1 MNIELKTDS
10 PSYEWMVY
18 KCKHFGVQVRA
29 WPKSDG
35 FGWNVYALI
44 YDSHPLFNDVERAMN
59 LPFHNGATLDDRI
72 TQSPARGIRYDWQKT
87 YQWLK
92 VGSDYQHY
100 QDEHFC
106 EYDPAKGIPW
116 EIKCDVMSLVGALL
130 ETAEVAK

>member
-1 MNIELKTDS
+1 MDIQLKTDA

-18 KCKHFGVQVRA
+18 RCHDFAVQVRA
-29 WPKSDG
+29 WKKSDG

-59 LPFHNGATLDDRI
+59 LPFHKGATLDERI
-72 TQSPARGIRYDWQKT
+72 RQVPARGIRYDWQKA
-87 YQWLK
+87 YEWLK

-106 EYDPAKGIPW
+106 EYDPAQGMPW
-116 EIKCDVMSLVGALL
+116 EIKSDAECLVRELL
-130 ETAEVAK
+130 KVKETEQ